1 MSELNMVNHKMIS
14 DGEYESMKNGRR
26 GMVKAILALFV
37 IALIT
42 MIILLMFGISP
53 LGRYLQSVEW
63 IYNLAR
69 SLCG

>member
-1 MSELNMVNHKMIS
+1 MSELNMVNYEVIL

-26 GMVKAILALFV
+26 GIVKAILALFV

-42 MIILLMFGISP
+42 MTILLMFGISP
-53 LGRYLQSVEW
+53 LGRYLQSVDW

>member
-1 MSELNMVNHKMIS
+1 MVNYEMIP

-26 GMVKAILALFV
+26 GMAKAILALFV

-42 MIILLMFGISP
+42 MTILLMFGISP
-53 LGRYLQSVEW
+53 LGRYLQSVDW

>member
-1 MSELNMVNHKMIS
+1 MSELNMVNYEVIP

-26 GMVKAILALFV
+26 GIVKAILALFV

-42 MIILLMFGISP
+42 MTILLMFGISP
-53 LGRYLQSVEW
+53 LGRYLQSVDW